1 MGARVSGKDNPVME
15 NAALSVVACEIVAD
29 APPVL
34 VSVSDK
40 LELLPTATLLNDR
53 LAGFGESVP

>member
-1 MGARVSGKDNPVME
+1 MME
-15 NAALSVVACEIVAD
+15 NAALSVVACVMVAE

-40 LELLPTATLLNDR
+40 LELLPTATLLNAR
-53 LAGFGESVP
+53 LTGFGDRVP